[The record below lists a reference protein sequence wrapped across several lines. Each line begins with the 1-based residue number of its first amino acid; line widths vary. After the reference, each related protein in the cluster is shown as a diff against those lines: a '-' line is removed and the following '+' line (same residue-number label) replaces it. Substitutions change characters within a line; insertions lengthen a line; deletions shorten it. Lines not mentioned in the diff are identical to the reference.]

1 MSSSNGEPWVPE
13 EESWPSSPLAG
24 EDDVVIRCRT
34 LASQEA
40 LHGAAYE
47 AGTASSHAE
56 SVKLR
61 HASVRAVRGVEAVQ
75 PEPAAARPW
84 HARAHLA
91 DLRLLQGVLI
101 ICLALL
107 LLELC
112 PGWFLRSGWWDLRS

>member
-1 MSSSNGEPWVPE
+1 MPSNMSSSNGEPWVPE

-75 PEPAAARPW
+75 PEPAAARPCLPGTR
-84 HARAHLA
+84 ARTSQIFVCFKA
-91 DLRLLQGVLI
+91 
-101 ICLALL
+101 C
-107 LLELC
+107 
-112 PGWFLRSGWWDLRS
+112 